1 MSNISGNP
9 VDIYDAALKDGLR
22 ANLLL
27 KDAGYKG
34 VGVFAGKPFAKGEM
48 IEMCHSILLEW
59 QSKYQRDASIS
70 RYAYALGCHCN
81 PGPTRPPCLFNC
93 PVNGTRYMVP
103 LGFGACYNSAES
115 EEEANARYE
124 IVPDKLL
131 IFYIAVKDISEGDEI
146 VTWFGKGFYDAW
158 CKPMIPKGAKK
169 K

>member
-1 MSNISGNP
+1 
-9 VDIYDAALKDGLR
+9 
-22 ANLLL
+22 
-27 KDAGYKG
+27 
-34 VGVFAGKPFAKGEM
+34 M
-48 IEMCHSILLEW
+48 I
-59 QSKYQRDASIS
+59 
-70 RYAYALGCHCN
+70 
-81 PGPTRPPCLFNC
+81 
-93 PVNGTRYMVP
+93 P

-146 VTWFGKGFYDAW
+146 VTWFGRGFYDAW